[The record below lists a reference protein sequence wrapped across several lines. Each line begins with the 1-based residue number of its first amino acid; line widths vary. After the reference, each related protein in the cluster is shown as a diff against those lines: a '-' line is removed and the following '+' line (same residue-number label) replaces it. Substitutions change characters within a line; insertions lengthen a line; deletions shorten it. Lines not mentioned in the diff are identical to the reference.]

1 MESTG
6 LFNSNKAGKVQR
18 NLGIEILRVFLCFR
32 IIILHYYSGKTKY
45 ILKLK
50 SNRTQVSCFFFISFY
65 FLYSTISKRNTQKMK
80 LRLERLIIPFIIYP
94 VVVWIFNNLM
104 YLVIKFNRFN
114 RLLTLNELI
123 LNLLT
128 GKGIFGIGVLWF
140 HFNLIIFSI
149 FFFIASSLLKN
160 NFLIVFQIL
169 ASLSYIIQYSKIN
182 DRFFKK
188 YTFYI
193 YMSIGNLIETFPIAI
208 AGFSLS
214 SSNSTNTFLNNR
226 KKFLFFFFYFRYLI
240 MNYDVFSYLSGNSSP
255 GIIKTIYSFCLFNGF
270 YILPFEILNDK
281 IIYFIKQITKFTQ
294 GIYCLHFLILYYL
307 KVIFNRKGF
316 FIDCIILYIISYLL
330 SYIGY
335 IIFSKTKIKYL
346 FI

>member
-6 LFNSNKAGKVQR
+6 LFHSNKAGKVQR

-45 ILKLK
+45 ILFEFMILKLK
-50 SNRTQVSCFFFISFY
+50 SKRTQVSCFFFISFY

-94 VVVWIFNNLM
+94 VVVWILNNLM

-149 FFFIASSLLKN
+149 FFFLTSSLLKN

-182 DRFFKK
+182 DYKK
-188 YTFYI
+188 
-193 YMSIGNLIETFPIAI
+193 
-208 AGFSLS
+208 
-214 SSNSTNTFLNNR
+214 
-226 KKFLFFFFYFRYLI
+226 
-240 MNYDVFSYLSGNSSP
+240 
-255 GIIKTIYSFCLFNGF
+255 
-270 YILPFEILNDK
+270 
-281 IIYFIKQITKFTQ
+281 
-294 GIYCLHFLILYYL
+294 
-307 KVIFNRKGF
+307 
-316 FIDCIILYIISYLL
+316 
-330 SYIGY
+330 
-335 IIFSKTKIKYL
+335 
-346 FI
+346 